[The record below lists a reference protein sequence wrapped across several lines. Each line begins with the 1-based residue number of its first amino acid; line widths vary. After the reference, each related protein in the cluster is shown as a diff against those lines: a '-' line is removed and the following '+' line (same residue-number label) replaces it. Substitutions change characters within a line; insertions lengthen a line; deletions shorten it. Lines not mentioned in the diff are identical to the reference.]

1 VGNPRRELFGDWLI
15 VFGGLGLLI
24 SLFLTWSHQFSVP
37 FLAQFGSAPQLRGIP
52 HDPTAWQVYS
62 LADVMLALLAV
73 SLIGVALLGGR
84 TVRMVA
90 LGAGAVALAFTL
102 HALGVPP
109 TNGANLVDPSLSLPS
124 YFPNSPGAGPG
135 ETVAIASL
143 GVALLGLGL
152 SFAAE

>member
-1 VGNPRRELFGDWLI
+1 VGTRRRELFADWLI

-24 SLFLTWSHQFSVP
+24 SLFLSWSHQFSMP

-52 HDPTAWQVYS
+52 RDPTAWQVYS
-62 LADVMLALLAV
+62 IADVLLALVAV
-73 SLIGVALLGGR
+73 ALISVALLGGR
-84 TVRMVA
+84 SVRMVV
-90 LGAGAVALAFTL
+90 LVIGAIALAFVL

-109 TNGANLVDPSLSLPS
+109 SNGANVVDPSLSQPS

-143 GVALLGLGL
+143 GVALVGLGV
-152 SFAAE
+152 SFTAE

>member
-1 VGNPRRELFGDWLI
+1 VGNRRRELFADWLI

-24 SLFLTWSHQFSVP
+24 SLFLTWSHQFSVR

-62 LADVMLALLAV
+62 VADLMLGLLAV
-73 SLIGVALLGGR
+73 WLIGVALLGGR

-90 LGAGAVALAFTL
+90 LAAGAVALAFTL
-102 HALGVPP
+102 HALSVPP
-109 TNGANLVDPSLSLPS
+109 TNGANIVDPSLSLPS

-152 SFAAE
+152 SFTAE